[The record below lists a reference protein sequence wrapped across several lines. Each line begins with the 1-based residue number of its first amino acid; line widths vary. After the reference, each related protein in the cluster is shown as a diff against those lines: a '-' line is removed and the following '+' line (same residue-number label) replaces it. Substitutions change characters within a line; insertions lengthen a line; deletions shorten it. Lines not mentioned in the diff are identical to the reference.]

1 MIRILRPDAGR
12 LAVLAGGA
20 SAAML
25 AAAFFFQALG
35 YAPCELCL
43 LQRWPHAAAAL
54 IAFVMAFVGFR
65 RVLGILGLLAA
76 VLATAFAVYHLGV
89 EQAWW
94 AGPSAC
100 AGGLGDLSTVS
111 TEELM
116 ARIRGAQ
123 VIRCDQPSWIFLGL
137 SMAAWNAI
145 LSAVLVA
152 AWALSLRRSRGRK
165 PLKTQANG

>member
-1 MIRILRPDAGR
+1 MIRPSHSDTRTW
-12 LAVLAGGA
+12 AVLAAAG
-20 SAAML
+20 SAALL
-25 AAAFFFQALG
+25 AGAFFFQALG

-43 LQRWPHAAAAL
+43 LQRWPHAAAVVIGLAV
-54 IAFVMAFVGFR
+54 AATGFR
-65 RVLGILGLLAA
+65 RAWGLLGLVAA
-76 VLATAFAVYHLGV
+76 ILATAFAIYHVGV

-100 AGGLGDLSTVS
+100 SGGLGDLSAVS
-111 TEELM
+111 TDELL

-152 AWALSLRRSRGRK
+152 VWALSLRRSGRRK
-165 PLKTQANG
+165 P